1 MSVLGFLL
9 FNIYICDIFFDNFE
23 CDIAS
28 YAGDNTPYNFD
39 FSLDDVISNL
49 ETSSNSLLR
58 ILTEKKDPKTPAFT
72 KNANINKCVVGTSN
86 YFFLRGS
93 KTKTNF
99 PKK

>member
-1 MSVLGFLL
+1 MAVLGFLL

-23 CDIAS
+23 CDIAR

-58 ILTEKKDPKTPAFT
+58 ILTEEKHPKI
-72 KNANINKCVVGTSN
+72 KLQRLRKCE
-86 YFFLRGS
+86 YKHMRRWYIKLFLFKR
-93 KTKTNF
+93 F
-99 PKK
+99 